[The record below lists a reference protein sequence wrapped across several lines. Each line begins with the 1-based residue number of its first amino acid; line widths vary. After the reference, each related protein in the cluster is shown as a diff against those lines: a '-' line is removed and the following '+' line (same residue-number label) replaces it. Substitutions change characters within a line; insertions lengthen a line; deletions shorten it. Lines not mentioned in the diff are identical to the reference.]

1 MSKFKKGFA
10 YTVAVLLSQGLTLQS
25 AFAFQMVDLNQI
37 DQAGGAPAVVSQPV
51 NYNSKYFIQTL
62 SNAVCTDVLGA
73 ISNSGANQTRYQ
85 QLDQLIDALSVECG
99 VMSENENPN
108 IDFQAVGF
116 KFEGSNTFILWDGQS
131 ITVNEQA
138 QAIFEMT
145 MSPSFN
151 NIIFI
156 KKTDIDSKKQN
167 KILDRITDKLVKVR
181 SNLKTIYKDGQT
193 QVIIAGYAYHDR
205 RTYTPEKIK
214 QLNERAYG
222 IGIEK
227 VLINENG
234 NRESLFAMIFKDSHR
249 DLEPSVG
256 YEWQHPFRV
265 TKNIKVL
272 AGYSAGITMRS
283 DFNYVPIPYVFP
295 TAGLSIGKL
304 DIKGVLIP
312 SLGGINNG
320 NVLFLFG
327 SMPIKN

>member
-10 YTVAVLLSQGLTLQS
+10 YTAAVLLSQCLTFQS
-25 AFAFQMVDLNQI
+25 AFAFQTVDLSQI
-37 DQAGGAPAVVSQPV
+37 DQAGGGSPIVDQPV
-51 NYNSKYFIQTL
+51 NYSSKYFVKTL
-62 SNAVCTDVLGA
+62 SNAVCTDVLGVV
-73 ISNSGANQTRYQ
+73 SNSGANQTHYQ
-85 QLDQLIDALSVECG
+85 QLDKLIDALSVECG
-99 VMSENENPN
+99 VMSETENPN
-108 IDFQAVGF
+108 IDFAAVGF
-116 KFEGSNTFILWDGQS
+116 KFEGTNTFILWDGES
-131 ITVNEQA
+131 ITLNEQA
-138 QAIFEMT
+138 QSTLEMT
-145 MSPSFN
+145 MSQNFN
-151 NIIFI
+151 NVITI
-156 KKTDIDSKKQN
+156 KKTDIDHNKKN

-181 SNLKTIYKDGQT
+181 SDLKTIYKDGQT

-214 QLNERAYG
+214 ELNERAYG

-249 DLEPSVG
+249 ALEPSVG
-256 YEWQHPFRV
+256 YEWQHPFRI
-265 TKNIKVL
+265 TKNIKIM